1 MIRSEFDKQ
10 VARVVTAFVLIA
22 LVIAF
27 FWSKAMHVLSPPNSA
42 KSTTERTEPNDQSV
56 EPGSSFVK
64 SQEPAPGAITLD
76 GAKQIYDRIDQT
88 GSD

>member
-10 VARVVTAFVLIA
+10 VAGVITAFVLVA

-27 FWSKAMHVLSPPNSA
+27 FWSKAMHFLSPPNRT
-42 KSTTERTEPNDQSV
+42 KSTTERTEPNDQSA

-64 SQEPAPGAITLD
+64 SQQPAPSEITLE

-88 GSD
+88 GSE